1 MVGWH
6 HRLHGQES
14 EQTLVDGNGQG
25 GLACRSPGGRR
36 ESDTTERLNNNKPI
50 EKQKQATKPR
60 VESEQVSRAVC
71 WSEILTFRAVLT
83 TLF

>member
-6 HRLHGQES
+6 HRLNGQES

-36 ESDTTERLNNNKPI
+36 ESDTTERLNNKPI
-50 EKQKQATKPR
+50 EKQKQATKPC
-60 VESEQVSRAVC
+60 VEGEQVSRAVC